1 MPQITGPTLELTLK
15 ATMKLQQIIN
25 RFHYVGQSAGTPDLP
40 TFAANWIT
48 GVLTHVAD
56 ITHVDVNYLEID
68 IQHLTPGGAFLIDPV
83 SFFGNV
89 TSGDSLP
96 PFVAFDFTLL
106 RHGLG
111 ERNGYKRFAGVGEVS
126 QNGGVITSG
135 ALSLANT
142 LATAMHGLIS
152 DGVIDFEPA
161 VQRKQINH
169 VAQVPPKYFSISSV
183 IYARIGSQNTR
194 KIGRGA

>member
-1 MPQITGPTLELTLK
+1 MPQITGPTLEVTLK
-15 ATMKLQQIIN
+15 SVMKLQQVIN
-25 RFHYVGQSAGTPDLP
+25 RFHYVGQTAGTPDLS
-40 TFAANWIT
+40 TFVGNFIT
-48 GVLTHVAD
+48 NVLTALAD
-56 ITHVDVNYLEID
+56 ITHVDVNYVEID
-68 IQHLTPGGAFLIDPV
+68 VQHLTAGGAFLIDPIG
-83 SFFGNV
+83 FFGNV

-126 QNGGVITSG
+126 QSGGVITAG
-135 ALSLANT
+135 ALTLANT
-142 LATAMHGLIS
+142 LATKLNMLIS

-161 VQRKQINH
+161 IQRKQINH
-169 VAQVPPKYFSISSV
+169 VAQIPPKYFNVSSV